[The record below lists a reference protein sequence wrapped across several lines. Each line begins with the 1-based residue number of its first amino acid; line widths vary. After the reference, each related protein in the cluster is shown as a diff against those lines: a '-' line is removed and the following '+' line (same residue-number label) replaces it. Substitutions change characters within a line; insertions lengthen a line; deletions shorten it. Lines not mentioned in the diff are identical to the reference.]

1 MLDKRNRTATTQVD
15 QRGNS
20 LRQAAVAQV
29 RVTQARRH
37 LLLLV
42 LGNTHDDYDLYD
54 VDKLTRRRKNY
65 ILIDRLIVCF
75 KNAIILYIDICS

>member
-20 LRQAAVAQV
+20 LRQAAVAQA
-29 RVTQARRH
+29 RVTQARGH

-42 LGNTHDDYDLYD
+42 LGQHTHDVYDVYD
-54 VDKLTRRRKNY
+54 VDKLMRRRKTY
-65 ILIDRLIVCF
+65 ILINR
-75 KNAIILYIDICS
+75 